1 MIIGKS
7 HGSGKTH
14 CVKEPDTSMDR
25 PDLKEK
31 AEKFKAE
38 YGIVDEGAIVG
49 ADELQDQEVFYYA
62 E

>member
-1 MIIGKS
+1 MVIGRS
-7 HGSGKTH
+7 HGPGKTH
-14 CVKEPDTSMDR
+14 CVKESDTNMER
-25 PDLKEK
+25 LDLKEK

-38 YGIVDEGAIVG
+38 YGIVDEGAIVD